1 VTVSEPSAATDSAA
15 EAVARAFVE
24 ARRQARSLPAF
35 PGPLPTAMAQAYAT
49 QEKAIG
55 LYGERIVGWKVG
67 LIAEPLRAKLGAERL
82 AGPIFANSLSAATP
96 GQVARFPIFA
106 GGFAAVEGEFVLR
119 LGADAPAGKANWTA
133 DEALENADALFIGVE
148 TAGSPLATINELG
161 PTVVASDFGN
171 NFGLI
176 LGREVP
182 DWRKELA
189 GMTCETFVEGVSV
202 GTGTPASLPGGP
214 GAALAFLLNNLAGR
228 GRPGRAGDLVSTGA
242 VTGIH
247 DIGVGQSARVNFG
260 AFGDILCQ
268 AEMARPEP
276 A

>member
-1 VTVSEPSAATDSAA
+1 MTVSDVSAATDPASA
-15 EAVARAFVE
+15 EVARAFVE
-24 ARRQARSLPAF
+24 ARRKARALPTF
-35 PGPLPTAMAQAYAT
+35 PGPIPSSLAQAYAT
-49 QEKAIG
+49 QEKAIA

-82 AGPIFANSLSAATP
+82 AGPIFAGGLSAAAP
-96 GQVARFPIFA
+96 GEMVRFPMFV
-106 GGFAAVEGEFVLR
+106 GGFSAVEGEFVLR
-119 LGADAPAGKANWTA
+119 LGADAPAGKSDWSAEA
-133 DEALENADALFIGVE
+133 ALECADALFIGVE
-148 TAGSPLATINELG
+148 TAGSPLATINDLG

-176 LGREVP
+176 LGREVV
-182 DWRKELA
+182 DWRDQLA
-189 GMTCETFVEGVSV
+189 VMTCETFIEGVSV
-202 GTGTPASLPGGP
+202 GKGTPASLPGGP
-214 GAALAFLLNNLAGR
+214 GAAMAFLLNHLAER

-247 DIGVGQSARVNFG
+247 DIAAGQSARVNFG
-260 AFGDILCQ
+260 AFGDIFCQ